1 MSSRGYGD
9 WKGELETAISLVLS
23 ATWRESARS
32 AVFRSRWTRSTR
44 TVKTKEIEGVDEDG
58 AAFAKLAK
66 SRFLRVVSTR
76 GAGRVPFHRTDP
88 VCHAFIHLACHHIEF
103 PHALLGCRSSQRLPS
118 VYRLGDCGSES

>member
-44 TVKTKEIEGVDEDG
+44 EVNTKEVEAVDGNG
-58 AAFAKLAK
+58 AALAKIAK
-66 SRFLRVVSTR
+66 SRFPEVVSNQDPWTEPQ
-76 GAGRVPFHRTDP
+76 ATAVPTSRPSPHTSVPTNSIAPQHPKTDP
-88 VCHAFIHLACHHIEF
+88 
-103 PHALLGCRSSQRLPS
+103 
-118 VYRLGDCGSES
+118 